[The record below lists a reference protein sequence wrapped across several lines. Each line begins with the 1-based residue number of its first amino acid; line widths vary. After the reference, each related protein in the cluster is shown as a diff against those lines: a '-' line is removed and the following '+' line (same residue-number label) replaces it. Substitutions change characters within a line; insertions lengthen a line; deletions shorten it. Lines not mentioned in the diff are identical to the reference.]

1 MIAAISNANGTSGF
15 EDEVVAAIRPYAE
28 GLGEITE
35 DCMRN
40 LYIRRK
46 ENNGKRPVVQLDA
59 HSDEVGFM
67 VQAICPNGTL
77 RIIQIG
83 GWVNHNIP
91 AHKVLVRNR
100 FGEYIPGITASKP
113 PHFMT
118 VQERKAPLDMKDIT
132 VDVGA
137 VSKEEAVEK
146 FGIRIGEPVV
156 PDVTFTY
163 SETTDLMVGK
173 SFDCRL
179 GCAAILKTMHTLA
192 GQELNVDIVGACAAQ
207 EEVGVRGATVT
218 AQVIKPDIAIVFEG
232 CPADDTCVE
241 PYMVQT
247 AIKRGPMLRHID
259 ARMITNPRY
268 QRYAL
273 DLAEKL
279 PPPLRGRPSRQ
290 SKLFPISPQA
300 SLRPDA
306 AGKQYMLSIVT
317 TDRLGLLAS
326 IARVFVK
333 YGINLV
339 TARITT
345 LGERAEDVFLIESA
359 KLRDP
364 VFCAEFEKAVLEALE
379 L

>member
-1 MIAAISNANGTSGF
+1 MDKQTTLQMIAAISNANGVSGF
-15 EDEVVAAIRPYAE
+15 EDDVVAAILPYAE
-28 GLGEITE
+28 QVGETKV
-35 DCMRN
+35 DRMRN
-40 LYIRRK
+40 VFIRRK
-46 ENNGKRPVVQLDA
+46 ENTGSRPVVQLDA

-77 RIIQIG
+77 RIIPIG
-83 GWVNHNIP
+83 GWVSHNIP
-91 AHKVLVRNR
+91 AHKVWVRNR
-100 FGEYIPGITASKP
+100 YGKYIPGLTASKP

-118 VQERKAPLDMKDIT
+118 EQERKAPLDIKDIT

-137 VSKEEAVEK
+137 VSREEAIEVY
-146 FGIRIGEPVV
+146 GIRIGEPVA

-163 SETTDLMVGK
+163 AEDTDLMVGK

-179 GCAAILKTMHTLA
+179 GCAAILKTMHELA
-192 GQELNVDIVGACAAQ
+192 GEELAVDIVGACAYQ

-218 AQVIKPDIAIVFEG
+218 AQVIQPDLAIVFEG

-279 PPPLRGRPSRQ
+279 GIPVQDAVR
-290 SKLFPISPQA
+290 
-300 SLRPDA
+300 A
-306 AGKQYMLSIVT
+306 AGSTNGAAIHLTGRGVPVIVIGVPVRYAHT
-317 TDRLGLLAS
+317 HYGVSAYADFDNAVKLACE
-326 IARVFVK
+326 ILK
-333 YGINLV
+333 
-339 TARITT
+339 
-345 LGERAEDVFLIESA
+345 RADADLIES
-359 KLRDP
+359 
-364 VFCAEFEKAVLEALE
+364 F
-379 L
+379 

>member
-1 MIAAISNANGTSGF
+1 MDKQTTLQMIAAISNANGVSGF
-15 EDEVVAAIRPYAE
+15 EDDVVAEILPYAE
-28 GLGEITE
+28 QVGETKVHR
-35 DCMRN
+35 MRN
-40 LYIRRK
+40 VFIRRK
-46 ENNGKRPVVQLDA
+46 ENTGSRPVVQLDA

-77 RIIQIG
+77 RIIPIG

-91 AHKVLVRNR
+91 AHKVWVRNR
-100 FGEYIPGITASKP
+100 YGKYIPGLTASKP

-118 VQERKAPLDMKDIT
+118 EQERKAPLDIKDIT

-137 VSKEEAVEK
+137 VSREEAIEVY
-146 FGIRIGEPVV
+146 GIRIGEPVA

-163 SETTDLMVGK
+163 AEDTDLMVGK

-179 GCAAILKTMHTLA
+179 GCAAILKTMHELA
-192 GQELNVDIVGACAAQ
+192 GQELAVDIVGACASQ

-218 AQVIKPDIAIVFEG
+218 AQVIQPDLAIVFEG

-279 PPPLRGRPSRQ
+279 GIPVQDAVR
-290 SKLFPISPQA
+290 
-300 SLRPDA
+300 A
-306 AGKQYMLSIVT
+306 AGSTNGAAIHLTGRGVPVIVIGVPVRYAHT
-317 TDRLGLLAS
+317 HYGVSAYADFDNAVKLACE
-326 IARVFVK
+326 ILK
-333 YGINLV
+333 
-339 TARITT
+339 
-345 LGERAEDVFLIESA
+345 RADADLIES
-359 KLRDP
+359 
-364 VFCAEFEKAVLEALE
+364 F
-379 L
+379 

>member
-1 MIAAISNANGTSGF
+1 MDKKTTLEMIAAISNANGTSGF

-28 GLGEITE
+28 GLGDITE
-35 DCMRN
+35 DRMRN

-100 FGEYIPGITASKP
+100 FGEYIPGLTASKP

-118 VQERKAPLDMKDIT
+118 EQERKAPLDMKDIT

-241 PYMVQT
+241 SYMVQT

-259 ARMITNPRY
+259 ARMITNPHY

-279 PPPLRGRPSRQ
+279 GIPVQ
-290 SKLFPISPQA
+290 
-300 SLRPDA
+300 DA
-306 AGKQYMLSIVT
+306 VRSAGSTNGAAIHLT
-317 TDRLGLLAS
+317 
-326 IARVFVK
+326 
-333 YGINLV
+333 
-339 TARITT
+339 
-345 LGERAEDVFLIESA
+345 
-359 KLRDP
+359 
-364 VFCAEFEKAVLEALE
+364 EKAVPVIVIGVPVRYAHTHYGISAYSDFDNAVKLACEILKRLDE
-379 L
+379 EQVMSF

>member
-1 MIAAISNANGTSGF
+1 MDKQTTLQMIAAISNANGVSGF
-15 EDEVVAAIRPYAE
+15 EDDVVSEILPYAE
-28 GLGEITE
+28 QVGETKV
-35 DCMRN
+35 DRMRN
-40 LYIRRK
+40 VFIRRK
-46 ENNGKRPVVQLDA
+46 ENTGSRPVVQLDA

-77 RIIQIG
+77 RIIPIG

-91 AHKVLVRNR
+91 AHKVWVRNR
-100 FGEYIPGITASKP
+100 YGKYIPGLTASKP

-118 VQERKAPLDMKDIT
+118 EQERKAPLDIKDIT

-137 VSKEEAVEK
+137 VSREEAIEVY
-146 FGIRIGEPVV
+146 GIRIGEPVV

-163 SETTDLMVGK
+163 AEDTDLMVGK

-179 GCAAILKTMHTLA
+179 GCAAILKTMHELA
-192 GQELNVDIVGACAAQ
+192 GQELAVDIVGACASQ

-218 AQVIKPDIAIVFEG
+218 AQVIQPDLAIVFEG

-279 PPPLRGRPSRQ
+279 GIPVQDAVR
-290 SKLFPISPQA
+290 
-300 SLRPDA
+300 A
-306 AGKQYMLSIVT
+306 AGSTNGAAIHLTGRGVPVIVIGVPVRYAHT
-317 TDRLGLLAS
+317 HYGVSAYADFDNAVKLACE
-326 IARVFVK
+326 ILK
-333 YGINLV
+333 
-339 TARITT
+339 
-345 LGERAEDVFLIESA
+345 RADAELIES
-359 KLRDP
+359 
-364 VFCAEFEKAVLEALE
+364 F
-379 L
+379 